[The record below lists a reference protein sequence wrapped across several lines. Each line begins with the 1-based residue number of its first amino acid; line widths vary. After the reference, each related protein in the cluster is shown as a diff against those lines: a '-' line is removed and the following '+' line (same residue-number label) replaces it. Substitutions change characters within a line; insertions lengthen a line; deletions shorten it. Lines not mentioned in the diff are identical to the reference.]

1 MILIQTSINWGNY
14 AVSVKWSKG
23 LEGEN
28 DLYRT
33 AIEKAKSQLDVN
45 ANDPVV
51 LSDIAVFYSDLEN
64 SEQAIDY
71 IEKALSMNQ
80 EDIDILVN
88 AVSTYENLGMR
99 QEALEWVR
107 ADITSRIEWLPDL
120 QLLKNDS
127 DYIELKEK
135 LLKQES

>member
-1 MILIQTSINWGNY
+1 M
-14 AVSVKWSKG
+14 
-23 LEGEN
+23 
-28 DLYRT
+28 
-33 AIEKAKSQLDVN
+33 
-45 ANDPVV
+45 